1 VSATVDRF
9 GIEGLLVALLRN
21 WRFALVLGLTMVVN
35 LTIGILAGC
44 FASIVLQ
51 SEKRASASGVAK
63 IDAGQRAEPVRRYHL
78 DFPYDKQASMRN
90 GSPIVGYNGCE
101 EADAMDELVW
111 EKISAAPYDR
121 DLELAVIEGDHMY
134 ALVFA
139 CRRTASGWI
148 KTPSMERVTISPTHW
163 RIWSGTG

>member
-1 VSATVDRF
+1 MS
-9 GIEGLLVALLRN
+9 
-21 WRFALVLGLTMVVN
+21 
-35 LTIGILAGC
+35 
-44 FASIVLQ
+44 Q
-51 SEKRASASGVAK
+51 
-63 IDAGQRAEPVRRYHL
+63 AGQALPFKLSIRQQGRRLNEP
-78 DFPYDKQASMRN
+78 STRN
-90 GSPIVGYNGCE
+90 GSPIVGYSGCE

-121 DLELAVIEGDHMY
+121 DLELAVIEGDRVY